1 MSAVRSFRDLE
12 VYKKLFSLHLEMHE
26 LSLTFPRFELYE
38 LGSQLRRA
46 SNSAPANIAEGWNNK
61 HTNIYIEGVNRALS
75 EVHEIEHHLD
85 VAVAKKYIVREKHS
99 YFITK
104 YDECGKMLKGLIRS
118 LENMR
123 Q

>member
-1 MSAVRSFRDLE
+1 
-12 VYKKLFSLHLEMHE
+12 
-26 LSLTFPRFELYE
+26 
-38 LGSQLRRA
+38 
-46 SNSAPANIAEGWNNK
+46 
-61 HTNIYIEGVNRALS
+61 EGVNRALS

>member
-1 MSAVRSFRDLE
+1 MSATIKSFRDLE
-12 VYKKLFSLHLEMHE
+12 VYKKLFSLHLEVHE
-26 LSLTFPRFELYE
+26 LTLELPKFELYE

-46 SNSAPANIAEGWNNK
+46 SNSSPANIAEGWNNK

-75 EVHEIEHHLD
+75 EVHETEHHLD
-85 VAVAKKYIVREKHS
+85 VAFAKKYIDREKHT

-123 Q
+123 